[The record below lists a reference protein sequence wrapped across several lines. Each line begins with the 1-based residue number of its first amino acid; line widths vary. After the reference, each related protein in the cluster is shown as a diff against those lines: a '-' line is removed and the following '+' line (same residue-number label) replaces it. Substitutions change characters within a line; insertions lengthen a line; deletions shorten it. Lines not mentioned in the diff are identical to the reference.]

1 MLRSQVEM
9 INLEKKLALSEKYD
23 MLPYSHNELVDDHI
37 MLNIAHE
44 VVITSLDYGEPDSCT
59 CANLDNILSCAN
71 PAAQRK
77 ANL

>member
-1 MLRSQVEM
+1 
-9 INLEKKLALSEKYD
+9 